1 MSCFSH
7 KPSKERNV
15 ILLIGANHRT
25 VPLDLREKLY
35 LNTTQHQ
42 LLLAHIKANIST
54 LSEVVILSTCN
65 RLEVYAVMADS
76 DSQNA
81 LIAVLSNFYGIE
93 IMQWT
98 QHTYIKF
105 DSDAVCHLMAV
116 ASGLDSLVL
125 GEPQILG
132 QVADALEMAQSM
144 HSSGVILNRLFTDA
158 IYTGKRAR
166 TETDISRHSISIS
179 HIAVSQMLQN
189 TPSSSELSILII
201 GAGEM
206 ATSAAHALLRHNV
219 TEIQITN
226 RTDAHAAELAS
237 SVDGTAYQWDQRW
250 TQLSTVDAV
259 IIATSASEPILK
271 HCDLQFL
278 IETRKGRPL
287 TIVEVSVPRSVE
299 IKGFEAAD
307 LVYYDIDDLNE
318 IIDEHLAQR
327 QACIPLIKDII
338 AYESERFLTWLASRL
353 VVPTIKGL
361 RQKVH
366 NVVQIELED
375 AMSRLDH
382 LDDEDKAILQRFAHR
397 VVNKVLHDPTT
408 NLRINASKSNVI
420 DYTQVLSE
428 LFVLKAVD

>member
-1 MSCFSH
+1 M
-7 KPSKERNV
+7 

-25 VPLDLREKLY
+25 APLDLREKLY
-35 LNTTQHQ
+35 LNPTQHQ
-42 LLLAHIKANIST
+42 LLLAQMRANIST
-54 LSEVVILSTCN
+54 LDEVVILSTCN
-65 RLEVYAVMADS
+65 RLEVYAVVADS
-76 DSQNA
+76 DSQHA
-81 LIAVLSNFYGIE
+81 LIAALSNSYDIE
-93 IMQWT
+93 ITQWT

-105 DSDAVCHLMAV
+105 DRDAVSHLMEV

-132 QVADALEMAQSM
+132 QVSDSLEMAQSM
-144 HSSGVILNRLFTDA
+144 HSSGAILNQLFTDT
-158 IYTGKRAR
+158 IYTGKRTR
-166 TETDISRHSISIS
+166 TETNISRHSISIS

-189 TPSSSELSILII
+189 IPSNSEPSVLII

-206 ATSAAHALLRHNV
+206 ATSAVHALLHHNV
-219 TEIQITN
+219 ADIQLIN
-226 RTDAHAAELAS
+226 RTDARATKLATS
-237 SVDGTAYQWDQRW
+237 LGITAYRWDQRW
-250 TQLSTVDAV
+250 TQLSAVDAV

-271 HCDLQFL
+271 RCDLQFL
-278 IETRKGRPL
+278 IETRQGKPL
-287 TIVEVSVPRSVE
+287 TIVDVSVPRSVE
-299 IKGFEAAD
+299 IKGFEATD

-338 AYESERFLTWLASRL
+338 ANESERFLTWLASRL

-366 NVVQIELED
+366 NVVQLELED

-420 DYTQVLSE
+420 DYTQALSE
-428 LFVLKAVD
+428 LFALKAVD